1 MNILNILWENE
12 MLIVSTS
19 FLQYFVH
26 SVSVTDMTYHDG
38 EIRANFFKTKYT
50 TMLSQKQITSDMNND

>member
-1 MNILNILWENE
+1 M
-12 MLIVSTS
+12 MLIVITS